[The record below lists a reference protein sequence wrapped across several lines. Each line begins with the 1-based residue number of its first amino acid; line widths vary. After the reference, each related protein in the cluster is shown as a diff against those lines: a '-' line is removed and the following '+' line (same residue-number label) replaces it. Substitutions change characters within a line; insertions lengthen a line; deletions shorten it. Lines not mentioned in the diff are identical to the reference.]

1 MSVWGSDSRM
11 DPVDARI
18 EDAVF
23 TLMETTD
30 IPDIRVADVVRLA
43 GISRSTFYRRF
54 GSVDDV
60 VKAFETDV
68 LANMH
73 SINSYALKARFGQ
86 SELDPTPTM
95 IRRME
100 VLAERRD
107 KIVALN
113 GPHGDP
119 QFVHKATILMHD
131 HFRERAPRS
140 PRRSLRACS
149 TASSMRRFSST
160 SPTRATSPPR
170 PSAAGTGTAG
180 QTRRTSG
187 ARRASGAASGRFQP
201 PNGRPEF
208 SQTAPSTCVKKHRM
222 QSCLTG
228 RNAL

>member
-1 MSVWGSDSRM
+1 MTPWASGERGGS
-11 DPVDARI
+11 VDARI

-23 TLMETTD
+23 SLMETTD
-30 IPDIRVADVVRLA
+30 IPDIRVADVARLA
-43 GISRSTFYRRF
+43 GVSRSTFYRRF
-54 GSVDDV
+54 GSVDEV

-131 HFRERAPRS
+131 HFRERLGEVEGSPTYRDFYLAFVLAGHHNVIQYWLEKRPDVTPEAVAGILNRLFYAPFFLDETNALREPASPFREKRS
-140 PRRSLRACS
+140 PRRER
-149 TASSMRRFSST
+149 
-160 SPTRATSPPR
+160 
-170 PSAAGTGTAG
+170 
-180 QTRRTSG
+180 
-187 ARRASGAASGRFQP
+187 
-201 PNGRPEF
+201 
-208 SQTAPSTCVKKHRM
+208 
-222 QSCLTG
+222 
-228 RNAL
+228 